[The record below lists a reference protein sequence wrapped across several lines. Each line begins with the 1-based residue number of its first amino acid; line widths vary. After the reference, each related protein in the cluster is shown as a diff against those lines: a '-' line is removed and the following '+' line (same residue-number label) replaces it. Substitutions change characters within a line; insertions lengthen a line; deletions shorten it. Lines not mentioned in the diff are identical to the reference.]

1 MRFVFK
7 TSYDQDIQLFRHGGQ
22 TFWYGLLALGLL
34 AAPSLVPE
42 YYLSQLTFICIY
54 AIVGVGLMLL
64 TGYTGQVSLGHAA
77 FLAVGA
83 YAEAVLQVHG
93 VPFAV
98 SLVAAAVLAGL
109 AGIIIGL
116 PALRLT
122 GIYLV
127 IATMAFGFI
136 VQEGLTRWESVTR
149 GSLGM
154 TLRSIDLFGV
164 RVDEEWEL
172 YYLALAVL
180 TLVVLGVLNL
190 LRAPTGRAF
199 VAIRDSEISAQSMG
213 IHLAR
218 YKTASFALSAAITGL
233 AGALYAHK
241 LQFISPEQFGI
252 ILSIELAMMIF
263 IGGIGSLHGAIY
275 GAIFLIALPQA
286 DRSRQGLPAGRHR
299 PSNRARADGL
309 RPDPRAGDRV
319 RAARHLRSLAQ
330 GAPLP
335 AELPALQAGHV
346 PAPEDVHEIG
356 ASQMS
361 LLRVENLSIHFGGIK
376 AVNDV
381 GFEVIEGEVFT
392 IIGPNGAGKTTIFNL
407 ISRLYAPTTGR
418 ILFGDVDV
426 TQRAPHEIAG
436 LGIARTFQNIELFE
450 HATVLDNLLI
460 GRHCHRRT
468 GLWANALFLPRVHR
482 AERAQREAVE
492 RVIDLLDLA
501 HYRDSRVEGLP
512 YGVRKVVELGRALA
526 MQPRLLLLDE
536 PSSGLNVEE
545 TDDMAWWI
553 RDIKQDLGV
562 TVLMVEHDMNLVARV
577 SDRVLALNYGQ
588 VLTSGTP
595 AEVQRHPDVIEAY
608 LGG

>member
-1 MRFVFK
+1 
-7 TSYDQDIQLFRHGGQ
+7 
-22 TFWYGLLALGLL
+22 
-34 AAPSLVPE
+34 
-42 YYLSQLTFICIY
+42 
-54 AIVGVGLMLL
+54 
-64 TGYTGQVSLGHAA
+64 
-77 FLAVGA
+77 
-83 YAEAVLQVHG
+83 
-93 VPFAV
+93 
-98 SLVAAAVLAGL
+98 
-109 AGIIIGL
+109 
-116 PALRLT
+116 
-122 GIYLV
+122 
-127 IATMAFGFI
+127 
-136 VQEGLTRWESVTR
+136 
-149 GSLGM
+149 
-154 TLRSIDLFGV
+154 
-164 RVDEEWEL
+164 
-172 YYLALAVL
+172 
-180 TLVVLGVLNL
+180 
-190 LRAPTGRAF
+190 
-199 VAIRDSEISAQSMG
+199 
-213 IHLAR
+213 
-218 YKTASFALSAAITGL
+218 
-233 AGALYAHK
+233 
-241 LQFISPEQFGI
+241 
-252 ILSIELAMMIF
+252 
-263 IGGIGSLHGAIY
+263 
-275 GAIFLIALPQA
+275 
-286 DRSRQGLPAGRHR
+286 
-299 PSNRARADGL
+299 
-309 RPDPRAGDRV
+309 
-319 RAARHLRSLAQ
+319 
-330 GAPLP
+330 
-335 AELPALQAGHV
+335 
-346 PAPEDVHEIG
+346 
-356 ASQMS
+356 MS

-468 GLWANALFLPRVHR
+468 GLWANVLFLPRVHR

-553 RDIKQDLGV
+553 RDIKQDLNV

-608 LGG
+608 LGA